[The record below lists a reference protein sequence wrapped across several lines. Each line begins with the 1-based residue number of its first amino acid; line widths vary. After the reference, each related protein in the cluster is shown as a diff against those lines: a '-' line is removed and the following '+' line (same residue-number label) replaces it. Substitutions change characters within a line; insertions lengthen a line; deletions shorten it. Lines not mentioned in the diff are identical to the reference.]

1 MRGVNKTKRQNKR
14 APVGS
19 QNKTSAPQGGAEA
32 NANTA
37 VSAVVN
43 TVSANAVNADI
54 NTAGANAA
62 ATVQN
67 SEVKVT
73 NVKATAEAAPAI
85 TVEELTRALRSCFAA
100 GCQWL
105 CGQVTV
111 PLPIE
116 SIMEAFARALEG
128 ALYESPLKDF
138 KFAVASE
145 RCVALVNLVERKYDG
160 VTRITNVKA
169 AKRL

>member
-1 MRGVNKTKRQNKR
+1 MRAYKSKRQNKT
-14 APVGS
+14 
-19 QNKTSAPQGGAEA
+19 KTSPTEASAPQGGALSV
-32 NANTA
+32 NAA
-37 VSAVVN
+37 VK
-43 TVSANAVNADI
+43 TVDNAVTNAVTTANADI
-54 NTAGANAA
+54 NTAGANASA
-62 ATVQN
+62 NTVQN

-85 TVEELTRALRSCFAA
+85 TVEELTRALRSCFTTN
-100 GCQWL
+100 CQWL

-145 RCVALVNLVERKYDG
+145 RCAALVNIVERKYDG
-160 VTRITNVKA
+160 VTRITNVKT